1 MDYAI
6 RKMNEEDI
14 KQVQDVA
21 KTSWNFSYEGIIP
34 RKIQENFL
42 KFAYGD
48 SMMLRRLNNSLVL
61 VAETGGKI
69 IGFANFM
76 PLKAEGAAELSAIYL
91 NPDYH
96 GKGIGTDLLN
106 EGISNLNHVKDL
118 FINVERDNKIG
129 ITFYR
134 AKGFKYDSEF
144 DDDFDGHILKTV
156 RMVLK
161 L

>member
-1 MDYAI
+1 MEYVI

-21 KTSWNFSYEGIIP
+21 KTSWNFTYEGIIP
-34 RKIQENFL
+34 GKIQENFL
-42 KFAYGD
+42 NFAYSD
-48 SMMLRRLNNSLVL
+48 SMMLRRVNNSLIL
-61 VAETGGKI
+61 VAETGRKI
-69 IGFANFM
+69 IGFANFT
-76 PLKAEGAAELSAIYL
+76 PLKEEGTAELSAIYL
-91 NPDYH
+91 NPEYH
-96 GKGIGTDLLN
+96 GKGIGTGLLN
-106 EGISNLNHVKDL
+106 EGVRSLNNVREL

-129 ITFYR
+129 TTFYR
-134 AKGFKYDSEF
+134 AKGFKIVSEF